1 MCVKVIQDHTY
12 PSWNIFISQRESH
25 TQTGPSK
32 MLDNVLSLCI
42 EEQTAE
48 KWQGD
53 IPRTAL

>member
-1 MCVKVIQDHTY
+1 M
-12 PSWNIFISQRESH
+12 
-25 TQTGPSK
+25 GPSQ